1 MGVKNLKIIFLALL
15 FAVNFFFF
23 SEINKLYNKPT
34 NTLFHRITYFFMVVI
49 FFYQNEKNKIIFLF
63 LSIRLIFYFYIERH
77 RIDYL

>member
-34 NTLFHRITYFFMVVI
+34 NTLFHRITYFF
-49 FFYQNEKNKIIFLF
+49 LW
-63 LSIRLIFYFYIERH
+63 LSSSSIKMRKTK
-77 RIDYL
+77 